1 MVVVHTVDPSTWEA
15 EMDLCEFG
23 VSLGCIVR
31 PCLDK
36 IKLKLKLKK
45 KNHRKILPTLTNV
58 STTPG
63 LR

>member
-1 MVVVHTVDPSTWEA
+1 MVFKRPGTVVDTVDPSTWEA

-36 IKLKLKLKK
+36 IKL
-45 KNHRKILPTLTNV
+45 TLY
-58 STTPG
+58 
-63 LR
+63 